1 LEKRLKRLKRSG
13 ARLLARA
20 VLSQARSDWEHDV
33 RHHEVE
39 AFLDGKLIEL
49 YLEIAEVDK
58 DAYLASVRGNGGKDN
73 QG

>member
-1 LEKRLKRLKRSG
+1 MRKLNQAG
-13 ARLLARA
+13 ARMFARA
-20 VLSQARSDWEHDV
+20 LLNQARIDWNRDE

-39 AFLDGKLIEL
+39 AFIDGKLIEL
-49 YLEIAEVDK
+49 YLEIAEVDN